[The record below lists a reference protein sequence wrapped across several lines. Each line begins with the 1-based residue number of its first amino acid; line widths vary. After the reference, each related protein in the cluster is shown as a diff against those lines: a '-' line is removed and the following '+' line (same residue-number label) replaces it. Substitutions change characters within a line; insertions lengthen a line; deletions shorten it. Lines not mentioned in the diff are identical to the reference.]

1 MKKIK
6 YNKKD
11 FNKFLE
17 FLGVDRGD
25 LIDSIKDN
33 ICPPGILEY
42 KAKGGKCLSDKSEN
56 FECEKCWNIYL
67 EKNLED

>member
-17 FLGVDRGD
+17 FLGVYRGD
-25 LIDSIKDN
+25 FIESIKDN
-33 ICPPGILEY
+33 ICPPGMLEY

-56 FECEKCWNIYL
+56 FECEKCWDIYL
-67 EKNLED
+67 EENLED